1 MYEPKI
7 TFKIRNGGNVRAFTL
22 VELLVVIAIIGIL
35 IALLLPAV
43 QTAREAARRMQCSNN
58 MKQWGLGLHN
68 YHDACKSFP
77 AGQSAL
83 TSYYPTVSNPWEVR
97 STFWGASVKLF
108 PYMEMSA
115 RYDVLTNFNAST
127 TPGTWGGD
135 TALAPFSGC
144 ACPEM
149 REPISPLLCPSD
161 GNGRAVGYT
170 EASVGNQGTARTN
183 IVTSCGDAMGSNR
196 HSNADL
202 VAMNNPGVLVYQK
215 ETRGL
220 FLRMSFKTFGSMT
233 DGSSNT
239 IAASETVTTP
249 QTTRGSLDLKGGTY
263 AHTSLWLFSAGDCVA
278 RARTGAVPGQI
289 NAPAA
294 AVWRGHFFG
303 DGRPMNGGF
312 CTVIPPNGPSC
323 SATDHDNEWGI
334 PTACSNHTGGVNGVM
349 ADGSVQFISETIQ
362 TNLDLTYRCVDHGAS
377 GPSLYGIWGALGTPS
392 GHETV
397 SIP

>member
-1 MYEPKI
+1 MHDSKI
-7 TFKIRNGGNVRAFTL
+7 AVKMGGEDDVRAFTL

-43 QTAREAARRMQCSNN
+43 QAAREAARRMQCSNN

-77 AGQSAL
+77 AAQSAL
-83 TSYYPTVSNPWEVR
+83 GSDYAKGGSPWEVR
-97 STFWGASVKLF
+97 STFWGANVKLF
-108 PYMEMSA
+108 PYMELAA
-115 RYDVLTNFNAST
+115 RYDVLIHFDAST
-127 TPGTWGGD
+127 TPGTWGGESV
-135 TALAPFSGC
+135 LAPFSGC

-161 GNGRAVGYT
+161 GNGRQQGYT
-170 EASVGNQGTARTN
+170 EASVGNVGTARTN

-202 VAMNNPGVLVYQK
+202 VAMNNPSVLVYQK

-249 QTTRGSLDLKGGTY
+249 QTTHGSLDLKGGTY
-263 AHTSLWLFSAGDCVA
+263 AHTSLYLFSAGDCVV
-278 RARTGAVPGQI
+278 RARNGAGPGQI

-323 SATDHDNEWGI
+323 SATNHDNEWGI
-334 PTACSNHTGGVNGVM
+334 PTASSNHTGGVNGVF
-349 ADGSVQFISETIQ
+349 ADGSVHFISDTIQ
-362 TNLDLTYRCVDHGAS
+362 TNLDLTYRCVESGAS
-377 GPSLYGIWGALGTPS
+377 GPSLYGVWGALGTPS
-392 GHETV
+392 GHESVT
-397 SIP
+397 IP